1 LAYGL
6 GNLVGLELG
15 LLLGLISL
23 FLDEVGY
30 PSNFTLDLCKK
41 KLQLLLK
48 P

>member
-23 FLDEVGY
+23 FLDEVGCPSILY
-30 PSNFTLDLCKK
+30 PSFIFFKVAIAS
-41 KLQLLLK
+41 
-48 P
+48 

>member
-23 FLDEVGY
+23 FLDEVGC
-30 PSNFTLDLCKK
+30 PSNFILVLC
-41 KLQLLLK
+41 LK
-48 P
+48 RVVIAS